1 MSGHKS
7 EITLDQVRAAIGV
20 LEEQLRISKNEIA
33 QIMVGVYAIPMAA
46 EKQANYDSLL
56 REQQAIRQELANLLA
71 REKTLTASP
80 VQNTADKSS
89 GLMLDK
95 HTKDLRA
102 RQVSLGLT
110 EAAFNQY
117 IKPLSKD
124 EQNALFKELSEV
136 NAALES
142 KTAEYDR
149 LEMELHKANNLPVQD
164 SVTGK
169 GVIVDP
175 LLRADFLSKRKQQ
188 KELNDSVKKLSG
200 LKLALETGYVPKKS
214 YSPALIS
221 VGTPAEEL
229 FRLQKTIGVCE
240 TDFLAARQRLTQFRG
255 KEGAEWSKLPQ
266 DAQKAYVDIMLVQST
281 LLRRLQVFY
290 RSEGERK
297 RIVPLVDQKVVGDSV
312 CRVRV
317 QQLKRPQSMVSA
329 RSFQLYLEKLSH
341 AAKQHDKVAFQ
352 SLQEQIHRALWL
364 FDNLL
369 EELASLE
376 DTFLLSVTQAQ
387 QLSFNN
393 QISALIEQ
401 RVRLLF
407 LYRTESE
414 YVSESRTGPFT
425 TVYTKEFLE
434 VPVAFNFVPSL
445 RPHSPPQV
453 TPPSTGNI
461 LLPAEGFDA
470 EQAFKKMLADCVTEI
485 LTQHG
490 SFSSERSLR
499 VIKELE
505 GHIPFYLIRLG
516 LLAPGS
522 EGKKPDTTHQ
532 VYQGLSS
539 PDLDKAQKIA
549 QKYVHAFTSQ
559 ALQINGRGFYRP
571 SFFKHR
577 ARHEKTVAC
586 LFCQVV
592 FFFVYGPHR

>member
-1 MSGHKS
+1 MSVHIS
-7 EITLDQVRAAIGV
+7 EITLDQVRAAIGG

-33 QIMVGVYAIPMAA
+33 QIMIGVYAIPMAA
-46 EKQANYDSLL
+46 EKQAKYDSLL

-71 REKTLTASP
+71 REKTLTSSS
-80 VQNTADKSS
+80 VENKADKSS

-110 EAAFNQY
+110 EAAFNQH

-124 EQNALFKELSEV
+124 EQNALFKELAEV

-240 TDFLAARQRLTQFRG
+240 TDFLAARQRLAQFRG

-266 DAQKAYVDIMLVQST
+266 DVQKAYVDIMLVQIT

-297 RIVPLVDQKVVGDSV
+297 RIVPLTEQKVASDSL

-317 QQLKRPQSMVSA
+317 QQLKRPQSLVSS

-341 AAKQHDKVAFQ
+341 AAKQQDKIAFQ
-352 SLQEQIHRALWL
+352 SLQEQIHSALWL

-369 EELASLE
+369 EKLASLE

-387 QLSFNN
+387 QLSFDN
-393 QISALIEQ
+393 QISALIKQ
-401 RVRLLF
+401 RMWLLF
-407 LYRTESE
+407 LYQTESE

-425 TVYTKEFLE
+425 TVYTENDFHE

-445 RPHSPPQV
+445 RPYSPPQV
-453 TPPSTGNI
+453 THPSTGNI
-461 LLPAEGFDA
+461 LLPVEGFNV
-470 EQAFKKMLADCVTEI
+470 EQEFKKMLAVCVGEI
-485 LTQHG
+485 LTQYG
-490 SFSSERSLR
+490 LFTPERSVR
-499 VIKELE
+499 VLKKLE
-505 GHIPFYLIRLG
+505 HFIPIYLVSLG
-516 LLAPGS
+516 LVAAGS
-522 EGKKPDTTHQ
+522 AGKKLAKRQ
-532 VYQGLSS
+532 VYKGVAFIKDQE
-539 PDLDKAQKIA
+539 AQKLA
-549 QKYVHAFTSQ
+549 QKHLHAFTSQ
-559 ALQINGRGFYRP
+559 VLQVNGRSYYQP
-571 SFFKHR
+571 SFFNHR
-577 ARHEKTVAC
+577 VRQEKSVAR

-592 FFFVYGPHR
+592 FFFVYVPHR